1 MKNSE
6 LKSLSVEEL
15 KARLTAE
22 QDNLKKLKFAHAITP
37 IENPMKIRHNR
48 KLVARILTEIKN
60 RELSK

>member
-22 QDNLKKLKFAHAITP
+22 QESLKKLKFAHAITP

-48 KLVARILTEIKN
+48 KLVARIITEIKQ

>member
-22 QDNLKKLKFAHAITP
+22 QDGLQKLKFAHAVTP
-37 IENPMKIRHNR
+37 IENPMRIRHNR
-48 KLVARILTEIKN
+48 KLVSRIITEIRQ